1 MIPTF
6 LSEFVRDIII
16 MSITGGALV
25 LFLWLI
31 KPLVRHRL
39 PKSAQYI
46 FWLVALFALLIPIS
60 RIVVLPGT
68 APNIAPIH
76 AVVERNVI
84 SVNEEAVRVQ
94 EHESV
99 TPQERV
105 QVNNVAPA
113 DAPRQIA
120 LDLTPPPELS
130 ASGFAM
136 LSTAFMLIYP
146 LVAVFILLYNLI
158 GYACF
163 VKKLRRGRLEPHPHE
178 LDMLDRLTENTHKPR
193 LIISEHAGTPMLI
206 GLFRP
211 TIVLPERNYVNE
223 QLKSILLH
231 ELTHMRRKD
240 IVAKWLSLIA
250 LSLHWFNPLVWFL
263 RREIDS
269 ICELSC
275 DEAVIRDMDSRA
287 KQAYGETLIAAAS
300 RDKMPLPVLSTTM
313 CAQKYAI
320 KERLGAIMKSKRHTK
335 PALVVSAIIL
345 LTAVLGACTLGAR
358 SGQNPT
364 DDANVPTEIINNEP
378 PSVEF
383 LAMQYMEEMI
393 NSLYVFLED
402 ESISRPANIL
412 HARVLLLERLH
423 TFYALTPEP
432 IEMWRLVFEIQTDD
446 IEDGNI
452 RWGTF
457 APDEQGWLGKHMGWH
472 ESDVVM
478 IFAQNAV
485 GFDYLGNLGR
495 WEAYD
500 VIYGNGAEHFLREF
514 LSNINFLGLE
524 TIPNVGAAHET
535 HRIVSSLPLPDGSWQ
550 LNSIQIG
557 ANHGGFSQDIG
568 AYSLTVFYDAI
579 SGPAFWSFEE
589 NMPNDALKANAA
601 RLFRQ
606 IENLQAVTF
615 SVNDLA
621 ASFVPEYH
629 YRWSITRA
637 ASDAGAAGITSFLG
651 MTRPESLLQATD
663 EITLRIRSIEG
674 LTHEYDMNWDTNA
687 GWDVTPIAIEPNVTL
702 QNFRWVEVLFT
713 YDSGTWLRQQNIIFH
728 LDELAP
734 NTPFAVVLPNTTEQ
748 IHRAISFVDEFGMT
762 RYFGVVIDAENGA
775 PFALYDFL
783 ESTDSILMSTTPE
796 RGSIRAVQST
806 PTAVLTLLD
815 SIYMGMTRAQAESLL
830 ATNGHRL
837 IRHLGEGHIYRYDLI
852 YDYGYEFIAPT
863 GTDTLDYD
871 GLQEGRVRLVLFLH
885 LSPND
890 INESLAIYYSIWDG
904 SIYEVHMHPDIAPPH
919 IIVNRLM
926 HGGAWNHD
934 DSVLWN

>member
-60 RIVVLPGT
+60 RIVVLPEA

-76 AVVERNVI
+76 AVVERNVL
-84 SVNEEAVRVQ
+84 SVNEEAVRLQ
-94 EHESV
+94 EHASA
-99 TPQERV
+99 TSQERA
-105 QVNNVAPA
+105 QANNAASA
-113 DAPRQIA
+113 DAPRA
-120 LDLTPPPELS
+120 ATPELTPPSELS
-130 ASGFAM
+130 ASAFAM

-146 LVAVFILLYNLI
+146 LVASFVLLYNLI

-163 VKKLRRGRLEPHPHE
+163 VKKLRRGHLEPHPHE
-178 LDMLDRLTENTHKPR
+178 LDMLDRLTKNMHKPQ
-193 LIISEHAGTPMLI
+193 LIISEHAETPMLI
-206 GLFRP
+206 GLFCP
-211 TIVLPERNYVNE
+211 TIVLPERYYADE

-240 IVAKWLSLIA
+240 IAAKWLSLIA
-250 LSLHWFNPLVWFL
+250 LSLHWFNPLVWLL

-287 KQAYGETLIAAAS
+287 KQTYGETLIAAAS
-300 RDKMPLPVLSTTM
+300 LDKMPLPVLSTTM

-335 PALVVSAIIL
+335 LALVMSAIIV
-345 LTAVLGACTLGAR
+345 LTAVLGACTIGAR
-358 SGQNPT
+358 NGQSPE
-364 DDANVPTEIINNEP
+364 DDANVPVEITGGEQL
-378 PSVEF
+378 SVEF
-383 LAMQYMEEMI
+383 LAMQYKEQMI
-393 NSLYVFLED
+393 NSLYVYLED
-402 ESISRPANIL
+402 ENVSRPANIL
-412 HARVLLLERLH
+412 YSRVILLERLH

-432 IEMWRLVFEIQTDD
+432 IEMWRLVFEVQTDD

-457 APDEQGWLGKHMGWH
+457 APDEQGWLGKYMGWH
-472 ESDVVM
+472 ESDVIM
-478 IFAQNAV
+478 IFVNNPD
-485 GFDYLGNLGR
+485 GFEYLGNLGR
-495 WEAYD
+495 WEGYD
-500 VIYGNGAEHFLREF
+500 VIYGDGAEHFLREF
-514 LSNINFLGLE
+514 LDDINFLGLE

-535 HRIVSSLPLPDGSWQ
+535 QRIVGSLPLPDSSWQ

-557 ANHGGFSQDIG
+557 ANHGGFGQDIG
-568 AYSLTVFYDAI
+568 TYSLTVFYDAI
-579 SGPAFWSFEE
+579 FGPAPWSFEE
-589 NMPNDALKANAA
+589 NMPNAAFEANAA

-615 SVNDLA
+615 SVNDLTS
-621 ASFVPEYH
+621 SFIPEYH

-637 ASDAGAAGITSFLG
+637 ASNAGAAGRTSFLG
-651 MTRPESLLQATD
+651 IPRPDSLLQATD
-663 EITLRIRSIEG
+663 QVTLRVRSIEG
-674 LTHEYDMNWDTNA
+674 RLHEYDVFWDTNA
-687 GWDVTPIAIEPNVTL
+687 GWDAMPIAIESNVL
-702 QNFRWVEVLFT
+702 LRDFRWVEVLFT
-713 YDSGTWLRQQNIIFH
+713 YDHGTWLRQQNILFH
-728 LDELAP
+728 QDELAAD
-734 NTPFAVVLPNTTEQ
+734 TPFAVVWPDGGAFPF
-748 IHRAISFVDEFGMT
+748 RAISFVDEFDMV
-762 RYFGVVIDAENGA
+762 RYFALMSDPENGT
-775 PFALYDFL
+775 PFVLYDLL
-783 ESTDSILMSTTPE
+783 ESTDSILMSMTPE
-796 RGSIRAVQST
+796 RGSIRAVQGT

-830 ATNGHRL
+830 TTSGHRL
-837 IRHLGEGHIYRYDLI
+837 IRHFGEGHIYRYDLVH
-852 YDYGYEFIAPT
+852 DDDYEFIAPT
-863 GTDTLDYD
+863 GTDTIDYD
-871 GLQEGRVRLVLFLH
+871 GLQEGRVRMVLFLH

-890 INESLAIYYSIWDG
+890 IIESLAIYYSIWDG

-919 IIVNRLM
+919 ILVNRLM

-934 DSVLWN
+934 DSPLWN